1 MKLKIWT
8 FFVHHIF
15 FNVFAALKLTHST
28 IVVVLGFFF
37 VNSHTNF
44 PCASMSFAGF
54 QTLKRKDI
62 KIKNTGSETEP
73 KN

>member
-15 FNVFAALKLTHST
+15 FNVFAALKLTHWPLS
-28 IVVVLGFFF
+28 LFWGFF

-44 PCASMSFAGF
+44 PCAIMSFAGF